1 MNFNQNLMYM
11 YMYVQLYFYLPV
23 IFNNSARVA
32 LRSTGSLTYP
42 AKAANDTIPYKEGGG
57 VWKLQI
63 NIKGVVFGRS

>member
-57 VWKLQI
+57 V
-63 NIKGVVFGRS
+63 